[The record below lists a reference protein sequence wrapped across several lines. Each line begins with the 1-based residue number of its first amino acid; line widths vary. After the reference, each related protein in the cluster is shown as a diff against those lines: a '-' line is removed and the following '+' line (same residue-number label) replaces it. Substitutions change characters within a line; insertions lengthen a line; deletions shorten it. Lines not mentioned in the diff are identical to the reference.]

1 MFISKL
7 LVAIFFARKAFS
19 WQYQFTDIESE
30 ECHESCFTTDVS
42 AFQTVKGPVWMSTS
56 PRDHL
61 ERPALSAVNG
71 SAWEQWYF
79 DVVSSS
85 ADESLGLCV
94 SRDPSYT
101 ILGQGVLR
109 VEFLVMLS
117 NGTIIASTDFSESS
131 RVRECCG
138 EVHGDWESKDR
149 TYSFVISKDLS
160 RIEASFKRPDMV
172 SCLYNT
178 TPLGVIAWLT

>member
-1 MFISKL
+1 MS
-7 LVAIFFARKAFS
+7 KAFVVTSFVRSALS
-19 WQYQFTDIESE
+19 WQYHFTDSDSDG
-30 ECHESCFTTDVS
+30 CHETCFTTDVS

-61 ERPALSAVNG
+61 ERSVLSGVNS

-109 VEFLVMLS
+109 VEFFVMLS
-117 NGTIIASTDFSESS
+117 NGTVVGSTDFSESS
-131 RVRECCG
+131 RVRDCCG
-138 EVHGDWESKDR
+138 EVRGDWESKDR
-149 TYSFVISKDLS
+149 TYSFVVSKDLS
-160 RIEASFKRPDMV
+160 RIEGSFKRPDIV
-172 SCLYNT
+172 RSSFFNIRLSGT
-178 TPLGVIAWLT
+178 TSSLT

>member
-1 MFISKL
+1 
-7 LVAIFFARKAFS
+7 
-19 WQYQFTDIESE
+19 
-30 ECHESCFTTDVS
+30 
-42 AFQTVKGPVWMSTS
+42 MSTS

-61 ERPALSAVNG
+61 ERPVLSAVNG

-101 ILGQGVLR
+101 ILGQGILR
-109 VEFLVMLS
+109 VEFFVMLS
-117 NGTIIASTDFSESS
+117 NGTIIGSTDFSESS
-131 RVRECCG
+131 RVRDCCG
-138 EVHGDWESKDR
+138 EVHGEWKSEDR

-160 RIEASFKRPDMV
+160 RIEGSFKRPDMV
-172 SCLYNT
+172 SCFSNAT
-178 TPLGVIAWLT
+178 LGGVMG